1 MSFKKIVITILSI
14 GASYLTKAQEATSTA
29 AQQTALG
36 LEDVVG
42 VSLFSDNGGG
52 NGNGGGVV
60 EMPIGGVNALA
71 DGIESP
77 AIEIKLQSTTA
88 FDVSISSSS
97 NTFAYTGPSTFGTTM
112 NVTDVLDVM
121 ITENGTGGTIGS
133 GFSQYQPVNGTTKKP
148 IINSGQPGVRTF
160 AFKYKANP
168 GFNYPAGTYTTD
180 IIYTIVKK

>member
-1 MSFKKIVITILSI
+1 MSFKKILIIVLSI
-14 GASYLTKAQEATSTA
+14 GASYMAKSQEATSA
-29 AQQTALG
+29 ASQQTALG

-42 VSLFSDNGGG
+42 VSLFSGSG

-60 EMPIGGVNALA
+60 EIPMDGVNALA
-71 DGIESP
+71 NGIESP
-77 AIEIKLQSTTA
+77 EIEIKLQSTTA

-121 ITENGTGGTIGS
+121 ITENSTGGSIGS
-133 GFSQYQPVNGTTKKP
+133 GFSQYQPVDGTTKKP

-168 GFNYPAGTYTTD
+168 GFEYPAGTYTTD
-180 IIYTIVKK
+180 IIYTIAKR